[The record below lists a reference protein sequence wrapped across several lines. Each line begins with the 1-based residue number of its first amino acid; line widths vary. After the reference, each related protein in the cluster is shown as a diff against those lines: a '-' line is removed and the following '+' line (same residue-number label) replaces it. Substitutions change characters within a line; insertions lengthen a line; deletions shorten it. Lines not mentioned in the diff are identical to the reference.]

1 MLFRRPNMNNIVYT
15 ATSNGDTGVNKSYL
29 MMKNMAY
36 ETTGFSSSVCDDY
49 ANLTGKVMSRETYG
63 QLYREISSLENPY
76 LIHSNKVVQNILGGQ
91 DEAMAFEKA
100 IINQNNRYICQGDKT
115 TTEISEL
122 VGGDFRA
129 GGMGTNR
136 QPQDMSFSVRKLCEK
151 YNLPIVVFD

>member
-1 MLFRRPNMNNIVYT
+1 MV
-15 ATSNGDTGVNKSYL
+15 K
-29 MMKNMAY
+29 
-36 ETTGFSSSVCDDY
+36 
-49 ANLTGKVMSRETYG
+49 
-63 QLYREISSLENPY
+63 LYREISSLENPN
-76 LIHSNKVVQNILGGQ
+76 LIHSNRVVQNILGGQ